1 MKPPKESSVLI
12 IGLARD
18 VESKIKS
25 EIVNLKTAFSEFLDV
40 QFLILESDSEDCTIE
55 VLENFSRTD
64 SKFKFKSLGSLR
76 FELPDR
82 IDRISF
88 CRAKAQE
95 LAKAMFLESDYVV
108 LADLDGVNS
117 LISKEA
123 IGSCWSGPDWD
134 VCTANQ
140 KYNYYDI
147 YALRHPLLAPGDC
160 WLEYLEYRKLGVHPM
175 KALSKAV
182 YNRQLH
188 IPQDDNW
195 IEVDSAFGGLA
206 IYEAQTFLSGIYS
219 SRRES
224 GEVVCEHVSFHESLK
239 AKGKRI
245 FINPRLINSEG
256 VRKGRISYRLLFAFK
271 YLISLC
277 SPKLFDR
284 KFIR

>member
-55 VLENFSRTD
+55 VLENFSRTY
-64 SKFKFKSLGSLR
+64 SKFMFKSLGSLR

-95 LAKAMFLESDYVV
+95 LARGMILESDYVV

-123 IGSCWSGPDWD
+123 IGSCWSGPAWD

-175 KALSKAV
+175 KALRKAV

-188 IPQDDNW
+188 IPQDANW

-219 SRRES
+219 SRTES

-256 VRKGRISYRLLFAFK
+256 VRKSRISYWLSFAFK

-277 SPKLFDR
+277 SSKLFDR
-284 KFIR
+284 KFIQ